1 MLAQLLANGIIAGC
15 ATALV
20 AFGFALIYNTTR
32 TFHFAH
38 GAVYISSFYLFYS
51 LHQLTA
57 PIWLCIALVLPLSAL
72 LGVAIDELVYRP
84 LIQRNSSSL
93 VRLLSSLGVYIII
106 VNAIP
111 MFWGN
116 EVKVFSTTLQP
127 TVSFDRITLSR
138 IQVITAGSCFVIFA
152 ALAFLL
158 RMTRLGKLFRAMRDD
173 PDLLSTLGVNP
184 RNVRAYAFALGSLLA
199 GLAAILKGLD
209 VGIDPNSGM
218 AVFLSAAIAVIIAG
232 IGIFEGVIL
241 ASLLVAVLQSI
252 AIWKLSAQWQ
262 DMTTFILLILFLLVR
277 PQGVFGSRKRM
288 EELAG

>member
-57 PIWLCIALVLPLSAL
+57 PIWLCIALVLPLTAM
-72 LGVAIDELVYRP
+72 LGVAIDKLVYCP

-116 EVKVFSTTLQP
+116 EVKVFSATLQ
-127 TVSFDRITLSR
+127 
-138 IQVITAGSCFVIFA
+138 
-152 ALAFLL
+152 
-158 RMTRLGKLFRAMRDD
+158 
-173 PDLLSTLGVNP
+173 
-184 RNVRAYAFALGSLLA
+184 
-199 GLAAILKGLD
+199 
-209 VGIDPNSGM
+209 
-218 AVFLSAAIAVIIAG
+218 
-232 IGIFEGVIL
+232 
-241 ASLLVAVLQSI
+241 
-252 AIWKLSAQWQ
+252 
-262 DMTTFILLILFLLVR
+262 
-277 PQGVFGSRKRM
+277 
-288 EELAG
+288 